1 MDTPKTLNSKQVRPY
16 CDPTQFT
23 FSSTAELPDLPGIIG
38 QDRATRALHFGMGV
52 KGPGYNVF
60 VLGPAGAGKATA
72 VRQSLEQDAALAPPA
87 NDWIYLYNFEK
98 EGQPNAVS
106 LPSGLGR
113 SLRDNL
119 QEVLKELQSTIPAAF
134 EDEDYI
140 KERDKIIGELNKTQE
155 EQFQQLTAAV
165 EKYNFSLIRL
175 PGGFVLMP
183 VVGGKPITEEQFE
196 QLSDEQKEKL
206 RQLREKLQENVDK
219 TMIVMRK
226 NENAA
231 KAQMAV
237 LDERV
242 ARFTI
247 EHPVKEI
254 KAHYEDLP
262 EMQEHLDA
270 MQEDLVANVE
280 AFKNHDGAEDGM
292 AAAMQMAGG
301 QGLLRRYGI
310 NLFVDNGDAEGAPV
324 VQASNPNFANLVG
337 RIEHQAVMGALI
349 TDFTMIRPG
358 ALHQANGGY
367 LVIDALA
374 LLQRPQAYDA
384 LKRALKDR
392 EIRVEEYAQSLGL
405 ISTAILEPEP
415 IPLDLKVVLTGPSW
429 LYYMLQ
435 TNDEDFNELFKVQAD
450 FDDRMPRDA
459 ESIQDCAQFIAT
471 LCRHENLRH
480 FSTSGVARIVDHSSR
495 LVSDQ
500 RYLSTRFRDIADLI
514 IEANFW
520 ASEAERELITNQDVQ
535 RAIDEKMIRGNLYEE
550 RLGEAIARGEILV
563 SVTGKRVGQINGLS
577 VFPMANAAFGKP
589 TRITARTHMGRGGVI
604 DIEREVKL
612 GGPIHS
618 KGVMILAAFLGGRY
632 AQEKPLSLRA
642 TLVFEQ
648 SYAGVEGD
656 SASLAELCALIS
668 SLADVPLRQDL
679 AITGSVN
686 QHGDVQTIGGINEKV
701 EGFFDTCRLLGDLTG
716 EQGVI
721 LPIAN
726 VQHLELREDVVE
738 AVKEDRFHLY
748 PVERVD
754 QAVELLTELSAGAPD
769 EDGVYPP
776 NTVNGMITIAL
787 EFMHERW
794 QALRSNGD
802 SENGIADEGRVS

>member
-1 MDTPKTLNSKQVRPY
+1 MDTPDTLNIEQVRPC
-16 CDPTQFT
+16 CDPNQFT
-23 FSSTAELPDLPGIIG
+23 FSSTADLPDLPGIIG

-52 KGPGYNVF
+52 KGVGYNMF

-72 VRQSLEQDAALAPPA
+72 VRQFLEQDAASAPPA
-87 NDWIYLYNFEK
+87 DDWIYLYNFHE
-98 EGQPNAVS
+98 EGKPNAVS
-106 LPSGLGR
+106 VPNGLGR
-113 SLRDNL
+113 SLRDDL

-134 EDEDYI
+134 ENEDYV
-140 KERDKIIGELNKTQE
+140 KERDKIIGELKETQE
-155 EQFQQLTAAV
+155 EFFQQLTEAV
-165 EKYNFSLIRL
+165 EKYSFSLIRL
-175 PGGFVLMP
+175 PGGFVLAP

-196 QLSDEQKEKL
+196 QLSDEQKEKV
-206 RQLREKLQENVDK
+206 RQLREKLQEDVDK
-219 TMIVMRK
+219 TMAVMRE
-226 NENAA
+226 NERAA

-247 EHPVKEI
+247 EHPVNELKT
-254 KAHYEDLP
+254 HYQDLP
-262 EMQEHLDA
+262 EVQEHLDV
-270 MQEDLVANVE
+270 MLEDLVSNVE
-280 AFKNHDGAEDGM
+280 AFKNHDGSEDGM
-292 AAAMQMAGG
+292 AAAMQMASS
-301 QGLLRRYGI
+301 QGLLRRYSI

-384 LKRALKDR
+384 LKRALKDG

-405 ISTAILEPEP
+405 ISTAVLEPEP

-435 TNDEDFNELFKVQAD
+435 AYDEDFNELFKVQAD
-450 FDDRMPRDA
+450 FDDRMPRNA

-471 LCRHENLRH
+471 LCRRENLRH
-480 FSTSGVARIVDHSSR
+480 FSPSGVARIVDHSSR

-500 RYLSTRFRDIADLI
+500 QHLSTRFRDIADLI
-514 IEANFW
+514 IEADFC
-520 ASEAERELITNQDVQ
+520 AGQTERELITAEDVQ
-535 RAIDEKMIRGNLYEE
+535 RAIDEKINRGNRYEE

-563 SVTGKRVGQINGLS
+563 SVTGERVGQINGLS
-577 VFPMANAAFGKP
+577 VFPLANAAFGKP

-701 EGFFDTCRLLGDLTG
+701 EGFFDTCRLLGDLTD

-721 LPIAN
+721 LPVAN
-726 VQHLELREDVVE
+726 VRHLVLRENVVE
-738 AVKEDRFHLY
+738 AVKEGSFHLY
-748 PVERVD
+748 PVETVD
-754 QAVELLTELSAGAPD
+754 QAVALLTGLPAGLPD
-769 EDGVYPP
+769 DEGVYPP
-776 NTVNGMITIAL
+776 NTVNGMVTNAL
-787 EFMHERW
+787 EAMNERW
-794 QALRSNGD
+794 QALRSNGII
-802 SENGIADEGRVS
+802 NGEQINA